1 MFFKETYGI
10 HVNEK
15 GSSFLI
21 KCLVQ
26 NKVHYTV
33 NQ

>member
-15 GSSFLI
+15 GLSFLI
-21 KCLVQ
+21 KCLVW
-26 NKVHYTV
+26 NEVHYTAY
-33 NQ
+33 Q